1 MALTCGG
8 MTDSSWMESIWPS
21 LSAAPRMRQ
30 SATASRSAFASV
42 MNTESP
48 GRMDSTD
55 AVEVSPPSAPGAL
68 PPLPLHARLADS
80 EMVPAARP
88 AAREPKPMTRWIG
101 DDGTATA
108 RRSVDGGLLGVTRGG
123 AVDAVAEDARLS
135 PSVASGAAF
144 GLEAGAGVGLGPGAL
159 NGVAVGF
166 SFSDDAVPGAV
177 RARWAAAA
185 ATGAASRVFPPLM
198 SKSAAARS
206 GPREPRPSTPLS
218 AAPVRATPRTVLA
231 RRAAALARSG
241 ILSIQS
247 RERSRGR
254 RKVVPIDESTWPF
267 TEENYW
273 PRAKVG
279 FTVTTG
285 PSPTLT
291 KLKKHP
297 MRTRVGTH
305 GPSYARSLWHGVP
318 SWSAACGDTV

>member
-1 MALTCGG
+1 

-55 AVEVSPPSAPGAL
+55 AVEVSPSAPGAL

-88 AAREPKPMTRWIG
+88 AASEPKPMTRWIG

-123 AVDAVAEDARLS
+123 AVDAEAEDARLS
-135 PSVASGAAF
+135 PSVVVVASGAAF
-144 GLEAGAGVGLGPGAL
+144 GLDAGAGVGLGPGAL

-177 RARWAAAA
+177 RARWAAAAA

-231 RRAAALARSG
+231 RRATALARSD
-241 ILSIQS
+241 ILSIRS

-254 RKVVPIDESTWPF
+254 RNVVPIEESTWP
-267 TEENYW
+267 
-273 PRAKVG
+273 KQKK
-279 FTVTTG
+279 TTG
-285 PSPTLT
+285 WEQKLVSPVSGQYNRAVADL
-291 KLKKHP
+291 H
-297 MRTRVGTH
+297 
-305 GPSYARSLWHGVP
+305 
-318 SWSAACGDTV
+318 

>member
-55 AVEVSPPSAPGAL
+55 AVEVSPSVPAAL

-88 AAREPKPMTRWIG
+88 AASEPKPMTRWIG

-123 AVDAVAEDARLS
+123 AVDAEAEDARLS
-135 PSVASGAAF
+135 PSVVVVASGAAF
-144 GLEAGAGVGLGPGAL
+144 GLDAGAGVGLGPGAL

-177 RARWAAAA
+177 RARWAAAAA

-231 RRAAALARSG
+231 RRATTLARSD

-254 RKVVPIDESTWPF
+254 RNVVPIEESTWP
-267 TEENYW
+267 
-273 PRAKVG
+273 KQMK
-279 FTVTTG
+279 TTG
-285 PSPTLT
+285 WEQKLVSPVSGQYNRAVADL
-291 KLKKHP
+291 H
-297 MRTRVGTH
+297 
-305 GPSYARSLWHGVP
+305 
-318 SWSAACGDTV
+318 

>member
-1 MALTCGG
+1 

-55 AVEVSPPSAPGAL
+55 AVEVSPSVPAAL

-88 AAREPKPMTRWIG
+88 AASEPKPMTRWIG

-123 AVDAVAEDARLS
+123 AVDAEAEDARLS
-135 PSVASGAAF
+135 PSVVVVASGAAF
-144 GLEAGAGVGLGPGAL
+144 GLDAGAGVGLGPGAL

-177 RARWAAAA
+177 RARWAAAAA

-231 RRAAALARSG
+231 RRATTLARSY

-254 RKVVPIDESTWPF
+254 RNVVPIEESTWP
-267 TEENYW
+267 
-273 PRAKVG
+273 KQMK
-279 FTVTTG
+279 TTG
-285 PSPTLT
+285 WEQKLVSPVSGQYNRAVADL
-291 KLKKHP
+291 H
-297 MRTRVGTH
+297 
-305 GPSYARSLWHGVP
+305 
-318 SWSAACGDTV
+318 

>member
-55 AVEVSPPSAPGAL
+55 AVEVSPPSAPGPL

-88 AAREPKPMTRWIG
+88 AASEPKPMTRWIG

-123 AVDAVAEDARLS
+123 AVDAEAEDARLS
-135 PSVASGAAF
+135 PSVVVVASGAAF
-144 GLEAGAGVGLGPGAL
+144 GLDAGAGVGLGPGAL

-177 RARWAAAA
+177 RARWAAAAA

-231 RRAAALARSG
+231 RRATTLARSD

-254 RKVVPIDESTWPF
+254 RNVVPIEESTWP
-267 TEENYW
+267 
-273 PRAKVG
+273 KQKK
-279 FTVTTG
+279 TTG
-285 PSPTLT
+285 WEQKLVSPVSGQYNRAVADL
-291 KLKKHP
+291 H
-297 MRTRVGTH
+297 
-305 GPSYARSLWHGVP
+305 
-318 SWSAACGDTV
+318 

>member
-1 MALTCGG
+1 

-55 AVEVSPPSAPGAL
+55 AVEVSPSVPGAL

-88 AAREPKPMTRWIG
+88 AASEPKPMTRWIG

-123 AVDAVAEDARLS
+123 AVDADADDARLS
-135 PSVASGAAF
+135 PSVASGAAL
-144 GLEAGAGVGLGPGAL
+144 GLDAGAGAGLGPGAL

-185 ATGAASRVFPPLM
+185 ATGAASRVFPPLI

-218 AAPVRATPRTVLA
+218 AAPVRKSPRTVLA
-231 RRAAALARSG
+231 RRAAALARSD
-241 ILSIQS
+241 ILSIRG

-254 RKVVPIDESTWPF
+254 RNVPIDESTWPK
-267 TEENYW
+267 
-273 PRAKVG
+273 RR
-279 FTVTTG
+279 
-285 PSPTLT
+285 
-291 KLKKHP
+291 KLMAGSKSWF
-297 MRTRVGTH
+297 H
-305 GPSYARSLWHGVP
+305 GYNGAVADPH
-318 SWSAACGDTV
+318 

>member
-55 AVEVSPPSAPGAL
+55 AVEVSPSVPGAL

-88 AAREPKPMTRWIG
+88 AASEPKPMTRWIG

-123 AVDAVAEDARLS
+123 AVDADAEDARLS

-144 GLEAGAGVGLGPGAL
+144 GLDAGAGNRSNVDFTASATFT
-159 NGVAVGF
+159 GVV
-166 SFSDDAVPGAV
+166 
-177 RARWAAAA
+177 AAKN
-185 ATGAASRVFPPLM
+185 TF
-198 SKSAAARS
+198 RS
-206 GPREPRPSTPLS
+206 GP
-218 AAPVRATPRTVLA
+218 
-231 RRAAALARSG
+231 
-241 ILSIQS
+241 
-247 RERSRGR
+247 
-254 RKVVPIDESTWPF
+254 
-267 TEENYW
+267 
-273 PRAKVG
+273 
-279 FTVTTG
+279 
-285 PSPTLT
+285 
-291 KLKKHP
+291 
-297 MRTRVGTH
+297 
-305 GPSYARSLWHGVP
+305 
-318 SWSAACGDTV
+318 

>member
-55 AVEVSPPSAPGAL
+55 AVEVSPSVPGAL

-88 AAREPKPMTRWIG
+88 AASEPKPMTRWIG

-123 AVDAVAEDARLS
+123 AVDAEAEDARLS
-135 PSVASGAAF
+135 PSVVVVASGAAF
-144 GLEAGAGVGLGPGAL
+144 GLDAGAGVGLGPGAL

-166 SFSDDAVPGAV
+166 SASDDAVPGAV
-177 RARWAAAA
+177 RACWAAAA
-185 ATGAASRVFPPLM
+185 ATGAASRVFPPLI

-231 RRAAALARSG
+231 RRATTLARSD

-254 RKVVPIDESTWPF
+254 RNVVPIEESTWP
-267 TEENYW
+267 
-273 PRAKVG
+273 KQMK
-279 FTVTTG
+279 TTG
-285 PSPTLT
+285 WEQKLVSPVSGQYNRAVADL
-291 KLKKHP
+291 H
-297 MRTRVGTH
+297 
-305 GPSYARSLWHGVP
+305 
-318 SWSAACGDTV
+318 

>member
-1 MALTCGG
+1 

-88 AAREPKPMTRWIG
+88 AASEPKPMTRWIG

-123 AVDAVAEDARLS
+123 AVDAVADDARLS
-135 PSVASGAAF
+135 PSVVVVASGAAF
-144 GLEAGAGVGLGPGAL
+144 GLDAGAGVGLGPGGL
-159 NGVAVGF
+159 NGVAVGL
-166 SFSDDAVPGAV
+166 SASDDAVPGAV

-231 RRAAALARSG
+231 RRATALARSD
-241 ILSIQS
+241 ILSIRS
-247 RERSRGR
+247 RECSGGR
-254 RKVVPIDESTWPF
+254 RNEVPIESATWP
-267 TEENYW
+267 
-273 PRAKVG
+273 
-279 FTVTTG
+279 
-285 PSPTLT
+285 
-291 KLKKHP
+291 KLMAGSK
-297 MRTRVGTH
+297 
-305 GPSYARSLWHGVP
+305 
-318 SWSAACGDTV
+318 SWW

>member
-48 GRMDSTD
+48 GRMDST
-55 AVEVSPPSAPGAL
+55 AVEVSPSAPGAL
-68 PPLPLHARLADS
+68 PLPLHARLADS

-88 AAREPKPMTRWIG
+88 AASEPKPMTRWIG

-123 AVDAVAEDARLS
+123 AVDAEAEDARLS
-135 PSVASGAAF
+135 PSVVVVASGAAF
-144 GLEAGAGVGLGPGAL
+144 GLDAGAGVGLGPGAL

-166 SFSDDAVPGAV
+166 SASDDAVPGAV
-177 RARWAAAA
+177 RARWAAAAA

-231 RRAAALARSG
+231 RRATTLARSD

-254 RKVVPIDESTWPF
+254 RNVVPIEESTWP
-267 TEENYW
+267 
-273 PRAKVG
+273 KQMK
-279 FTVTTG
+279 TTG
-285 PSPTLT
+285 WEQKLVSPVSGQYNGAVADP
-291 KLKKHP
+291 H
-297 MRTRVGTH
+297 
-305 GPSYARSLWHGVP
+305 
-318 SWSAACGDTV
+318 

>member
-1 MALTCGG
+1 

-55 AVEVSPPSAPGAL
+55 AVEVSPSVPGAL

-88 AAREPKPMTRWIG
+88 AASEPKPMTRWIG

-123 AVDAVAEDARLS
+123 AVDADADDARLS

-144 GLEAGAGVGLGPGAL
+144 GLDAGAGLGPGAL

-166 SFSDDAVPGAV
+166 SASDDAVPGAV
-177 RARWAAAA
+177 RACWAAAA
-185 ATGAASRVFPPLM
+185 ATGAASRVFPPLI

-206 GPREPRPSTPLS
+206 GP
-218 AAPVRATPRTVLA
+218 
-231 RRAAALARSG
+231 
-241 ILSIQS
+241 
-247 RERSRGR
+247 
-254 RKVVPIDESTWPF
+254 
-267 TEENYW
+267 
-273 PRAKVG
+273 
-279 FTVTTG
+279 
-285 PSPTLT
+285 
-291 KLKKHP
+291 
-297 MRTRVGTH
+297 
-305 GPSYARSLWHGVP
+305 
-318 SWSAACGDTV
+318 

>member
-21 LSAAPRMRQ
+21 LSAAPRMRH

-55 AVEVSPPSAPGAL
+55 AVEVSGAL
-68 PPLPLHARLADS
+68 LPLPLHARLADS

-88 AAREPKPMTRWIG
+88 AASEPKPMTRWIG

-135 PSVASGAAF
+135 PSVVVVASGAAF
-144 GLEAGAGVGLGPGAL
+144 GLDAGAGVGLGPGGL

-166 SFSDDAVPGAV
+166 SASDDAVPGAV

-185 ATGAASRVFPPLM
+185 AATGAASRVFPPLI

-206 GPREPRPSTPLS
+206 GP
-218 AAPVRATPRTVLA
+218 
-231 RRAAALARSG
+231 
-241 ILSIQS
+241 
-247 RERSRGR
+247 
-254 RKVVPIDESTWPF
+254 
-267 TEENYW
+267 
-273 PRAKVG
+273 
-279 FTVTTG
+279 
-285 PSPTLT
+285 
-291 KLKKHP
+291 
-297 MRTRVGTH
+297 
-305 GPSYARSLWHGVP
+305 
-318 SWSAACGDTV
+318 

>member
-55 AVEVSPPSAPGAL
+55 AVEVSPPSAPGPL

-88 AAREPKPMTRWIG
+88 AASEPKPMTRWIG

-123 AVDAVAEDARLS
+123 AVDADADDARLS
-135 PSVASGAAF
+135 PSVASGAAL
-144 GLEAGAGVGLGPGAL
+144 GLDAGAGAGVGPGAL

-166 SFSDDAVPGAV
+166 SASDDAVPGAV
-177 RARWAAAA
+177 RACWAAAA
-185 ATGAASRVFPPLM
+185 ATGAASRVFPPLI

-231 RRAAALARSG
+231 RRAAALARSD
-241 ILSIQS
+241 ILSIRG

-254 RKVVPIDESTWPF
+254 RNVPIDESTWPK
-267 TEENYW
+267 
-273 PRAKVG
+273 RR
-279 FTVTTG
+279 
-285 PSPTLT
+285 
-291 KLKKHP
+291 KLMAGSKSWF
-297 MRTRVGTH
+297 H
-305 GPSYARSLWHGVP
+305 GYNGAVADPH
-318 SWSAACGDTV
+318 

>member
-1 MALTCGG
+1 MEGRLRGTHLRRDDRFVLDGEHLAELERGASHAAERHREPFRVRLRHEHRVAGEDGFDGCGG
-8 MTDSSWMESIWPS
+8 G
-21 LSAAPRMRQ
+21 
-30 SATASRSAFASV
+30 FAIR
-42 MNTESP
+42 T
-48 GRMDSTD
+48 RRF
-55 AVEVSPPSAPGAL
+55 A
-68 PPLPLHARLADS
+68 PLPLHARLADS

-88 AAREPKPMTRWIG
+88 AASEPKPMTRWIG

-123 AVDAVAEDARLS
+123 AVDAEAEDARLS
-135 PSVASGAAF
+135 PSVVVVASGAAF
-144 GLEAGAGVGLGPGAL
+144 GLDAGAGVGLGPGAL

-177 RARWAAAA
+177 RARWAAAAA

-231 RRAAALARSG
+231 RRATTLARSD

-254 RKVVPIDESTWPF
+254 RNVVPIEESTWP
-267 TEENYW
+267 
-273 PRAKVG
+273 KQMK
-279 FTVTTG
+279 TTG
-285 PSPTLT
+285 WEQKLVSPVSGQYNRAVADL
-291 KLKKHP
+291 H
-297 MRTRVGTH
+297 
-305 GPSYARSLWHGVP
+305 
-318 SWSAACGDTV
+318 

>member
-48 GRMDSTD
+48 GRMDSTA
-55 AVEVSPPSAPGAL
+55 AVEVSPSAPGAL
-68 PPLPLHARLADS
+68 PLPLHARLADS

-88 AAREPKPMTRWIG
+88 AASEPKPMTRWIG

-123 AVDAVAEDARLS
+123 AVDAEAEDARLS
-135 PSVASGAAF
+135 PSVVVVASGAAF
-144 GLEAGAGVGLGPGAL
+144 GLDAGAGVGLGPGAL

-177 RARWAAAA
+177 RARWAAAAA

-231 RRAAALARSG
+231 RRATTLARSD

-254 RKVVPIDESTWPF
+254 RNVVPIEESTWP
-267 TEENYW
+267 
-273 PRAKVG
+273 KQKK
-279 FTVTTG
+279 TTG
-285 PSPTLT
+285 WEQKLVSPVSGQYNRAVADL
-291 KLKKHP
+291 H
-297 MRTRVGTH
+297 
-305 GPSYARSLWHGVP
+305 
-318 SWSAACGDTV
+318 

>member
-1 MALTCGG
+1 VALTCGG

-55 AVEVSPPSAPGAL
+55 AVEVSPSVPGAL

-123 AVDAVAEDARLS
+123 AVDAEAEDARLS
-135 PSVASGAAF
+135 PSVVVVASGAAF
-144 GLEAGAGVGLGPGAL
+144 GLDAGAGVGLGPGAL

-166 SFSDDAVPGAV
+166 SASDDAVPGAV
-177 RARWAAAA
+177 RACWAAAAA

-231 RRAAALARSG
+231 RRATALARSD

-254 RKVVPIDESTWPF
+254 RNEVPIESATWQK
-267 TEENYW
+267 EEN
-273 PRAKVG
+273 
-279 FTVTTG
+279 
-285 PSPTLT
+285 
-291 KLKKHP
+291 
-297 MRTRVGTH
+297 
-305 GPSYARSLWHGVP
+305 
-318 SWSAACGDTV
+318 

>member
-88 AAREPKPMTRWIG
+88 AASEPKPMTRWIG

-123 AVDAVAEDARLS
+123 AVDAEAEDARLS
-135 PSVASGAAF
+135 PSVVVVASGAAF
-144 GLEAGAGVGLGPGAL
+144 GLDAGAGVGLGPGGL

-166 SFSDDAVPGAV
+166 SASDDAVPGAV

-185 ATGAASRVFPPLM
+185 ATGAASRVFPPLI

-206 GPREPRPSTPLS
+206 GP
-218 AAPVRATPRTVLA
+218 
-231 RRAAALARSG
+231 
-241 ILSIQS
+241 
-247 RERSRGR
+247 
-254 RKVVPIDESTWPF
+254 
-267 TEENYW
+267 
-273 PRAKVG
+273 
-279 FTVTTG
+279 
-285 PSPTLT
+285 
-291 KLKKHP
+291 
-297 MRTRVGTH
+297 
-305 GPSYARSLWHGVP
+305 
-318 SWSAACGDTV
+318 

>member
-55 AVEVSPPSAPGAL
+55 AVEVSPSVPGAL

-88 AAREPKPMTRWIG
+88 AASEPKPMTRWIG

-123 AVDAVAEDARLS
+123 AVDADADDARLS
-135 PSVASGAAF
+135 PSVASGAAL
-144 GLEAGAGVGLGPGAL
+144 GLDAGAGAGLGPGAL

-166 SFSDDAVPGAV
+166 SASDDAVPGAV
-177 RARWAAAA
+177 RACWAAAA
-185 ATGAASRVFPPLM
+185 ATGAASRVFPPLI

-231 RRAAALARSG
+231 RRAAALARSD
-241 ILSIQS
+241 ILSIRG

-254 RKVVPIDESTWPF
+254 RNVPIDESTWPK
-267 TEENYW
+267 
-273 PRAKVG
+273 RR
-279 FTVTTG
+279 
-285 PSPTLT
+285 
-291 KLKKHP
+291 KLMAGSK
-297 MRTRVGTH
+297 
-305 GPSYARSLWHGVP
+305 
-318 SWSAACGDTV
+318 SWLYELYPVSGQYNWAIADPH